1 MAKNKTVLK
10 LEKGI
15 LLIITKANFD
25 EFATAS
31 SFSEELK
38 EIITNIT
45 DICFAAGC
53 DAVLF
58 LLNMI

>member
-10 LEKGI
+10 LEKGT

-38 EIITNIT
+38 EIITNI
-45 DICFAAGC
+45 AN
-53 DAVLF
+53 VP
-58 LLNMI
+58 